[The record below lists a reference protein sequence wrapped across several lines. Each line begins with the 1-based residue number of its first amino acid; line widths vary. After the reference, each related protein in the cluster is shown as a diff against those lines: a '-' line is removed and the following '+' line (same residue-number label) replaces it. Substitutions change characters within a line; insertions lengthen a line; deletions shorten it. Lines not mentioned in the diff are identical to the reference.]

1 MSVRMRGPG
10 RWVTVQCT
18 TSTIPLYNT
27 QSVSFYWTRETLLC
41 SAGAGWSPTQIVEL
55 RSMRPGHTRAV
66 TWGEDHH
73 HHMNMKCRNT

>member
-10 RWVTVQCT
+10 RWVTVHHQHHPIIQH
-18 TSTIPLYNT
+18 TI
-27 QSVSFYWTRETLLC
+27 SEFLLDQRD

-66 TWGEDHH
+66 TCGG
-73 HHMNMKCRNT
+73 KTIIII